1 MITEKEY
8 RPRLNQDEMDV
19 LDLYR
24 DGLLDPNNEQAEFS
38 EKLQA
43 RLQKG
48 MDLRR
53 IEKGSF
59 RNVARL
65 SNALEEYNKELITVL
80 KEKGQKLVTKTHRV
94 KEGSPVLILQLSD
107 LHLNELVNIKSNKYD
122 FYVASQRLKMLAD
135 ETISM
140 GKHQKTNKLVIAVL
154 GDLLNS
160 DRRID
165 ELLSMATNR
174 AKATQLSIILLSQ
187 FLVHLNEHFNI
198 TLSGVTG
205 NESRAKM
212 EMGFGELL
220 ATDNYDFTIYDNL
233 RIMLGDKK
241 GFTFN
246 MMQANEA
253 LIEVYGKNFLLIHG
267 HQIGGAGGDIQKKI
281 QTVLGRFNKHGVIV
295 HYVLAGHIH
304 NAYVS
309 DYFARNASLVGSNS
323 YSEEALNYVSWASQN
338 LHIVKPNGAINS
350 MRVDLQDCYNHDM
363 YPMEEHID
371 AYNAKSSNKAK
382 PEHVI
387 VKVVI

>member
-24 DGLLDPNNEQAEFS
+24 EGLLDPNNEQAEYS
-38 EKLQA
+38 EKLQS

-53 IEKGSF
+53 IEKASF

-65 SNALEEYNKELITVL
+65 SNALEVYNQELIAVF
-80 KEKGQKLVTKTHRV
+80 KEGSKKLITKKHKV
-94 KEGSPVLILQLSD
+94 VEGSPVMILQLSD
-107 LHLNELVNIKSNKYD
+107 LHLNEIVNIKSNKYD

-140 GKHQKTNKLVIAVL
+140 GHHYKSKKLVIAVL

-174 AKATQLSIILLSQ
+174 AKATQLSILLLKQ
-187 FLVHLNEHFNI
+187 FLLHLNEYFNI

-205 NESRAKM
+205 NESRAKQ
-212 EMGFGELL
+212 EMGFGEIL
-220 ATDNYDFTIYDNL
+220 ATDNYDFTIYDSL
-233 RIMLGDKK
+233 RLMLGDKK

-246 MMQANEA
+246 MMVANEA
-253 LIEVYGKNFLLIHG
+253 MLEVYGKNFLLMHG
-267 HQIGGAGGDIQKKI
+267 HQLGQSGDIQKKV
-281 QTVLGRFNKHGVIV
+281 QQVMGRFNKYGVQI
-295 HYVLAGHIH
+295 HFVLAGHIH
-304 NAYVS
+304 NSYVS
-309 DYFARNASLVGSNS
+309 DYFSRNASLVGSNS
-323 YSEEALNYVSWASQN
+323 YSEEALNYVSWASQT
-338 LHIVKPNGAINS
+338 LHVVKPNGAINS
-350 MRVDLQDCYNHDM
+350 TRIDLQDAYDYDM
-363 YPMEEHID
+363 YPMEEHIT

-387 VKVVI
+387 IKVVV